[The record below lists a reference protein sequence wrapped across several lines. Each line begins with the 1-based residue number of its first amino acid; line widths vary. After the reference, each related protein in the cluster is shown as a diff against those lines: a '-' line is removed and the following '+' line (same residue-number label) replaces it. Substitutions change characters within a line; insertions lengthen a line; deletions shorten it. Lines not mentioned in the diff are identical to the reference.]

1 MISLEQNFSS
11 SHIPDL
17 CEDIFCQDGLLQKF
31 LNFEYRNAQKQMAYF
46 CAQAFEADDSLLF
59 EAGTGVGKSLAY
71 LIPAIISAVESK
83 RQVFISTH
91 TISLQEQ
98 IIKKDLPLI
107 RKFFENCD
115 ELKKYTSF
123 TEAILIGKSNY
134 LCTKRLFKAIAEKS
148 DIFNSAETQEL
159 ERIVEWST
167 ITKTGLVDELNPP
180 PNPQVWDWVN
190 AQSSLCTSKKCADSD
205 CFYQAAKRAVSRADI
220 VILNH
225 SLVFSLMA
233 SAQSVNSETRGILF
247 QDDLF
252 VFDEAHLLPDIA
264 SEHFGISVS
273 DYSIIRELHKIYNPK
288 FKKGLLCKV
297 KSATVY
303 DKDSVLTAI
312 AACEE
317 FFNSLRKKYLLNRQT
332 VALSAPEW
340 ADTVLCNALNNLK
353 QILESLAMRSND
365 ESLTAELKD
374 VARTVVSISL
384 SLEDAIFLSTN
395 NFVYW
400 LEKSGKDGNI
410 TTISSAP
417 INVASILREKI
428 FSKGVGVIMTS
439 ATLSLD
445 GKSMDNFVSQVGG
458 EIAQVQI
465 CQSPFDYA
473 KNARMLLCSD
483 SPDLDNNKRMSVNF
497 LAESIFNM
505 SSLVDGGTLVLFT
518 NYSELKSTAEI
529 LRELLPNKKILVQGE
544 KSRTQLMEEF
554 KASENSLL
562 LGTDSFWTGIDI
574 KGKTLSLVIITRL
587 PFSNPDHPL
596 LAAKID
602 AILQAN
608 GNPFAEISLPQ
619 AIIKMRQGAGRLIR
633 SHADKGIVAI
643 LDKRILTKAY
653 GKDFISSLPFTKFER
668 FCKNDIKEKLLSA
681 LNEIGFDSQI

>member
-17 CEDIFCQDGLLQKF
+17 CEDIFCKDGLLQKF

-46 CAQAFEADDSLLF
+46 CAQAFEADDALLF
-59 EAGTGVGKSLAY
+59 EAGTGVGKTLAY
-71 LIPAIISAVESK
+71 LIPAIISAVDNK

-107 RKFFENCD
+107 RNFFESCD
-115 ELKKYTSF
+115 ELRNYASF

-134 LCTKRLFKAIAEKS
+134 LCTKRLLKAISEKA
-148 DIFNSAETQEL
+148 DIFNSAEVQEL
-159 ERIVEWST
+159 ERIAQWSLT
-167 ITKTGLVDELNPP
+167 TKTGLVDELNPP

-190 AQSSLCTSKKCADSD
+190 AQSSLCTAKKCADSD
-205 CFYQAAKRAVSRADI
+205 CFYQSAKRAVSRADI

-252 VFDEAHLLPDIA
+252 VFDEAHLLPEVA

-273 DYSIIRELHKIYNPK
+273 DYSILRELHKIYNPK

-303 DKDSVLTAI
+303 DKDSVLAAI
-312 AACEE
+312 ASCEE

-340 ADTVLCNALNNLK
+340 ADTLFCNALNNLK
-353 QILESLAMRSND
+353 QVLESLGMRSND
-365 ESLTAELKD
+365 ESLAAELKD
-374 VARTVVSISL
+374 VARTILGISL

-428 FSKGVGVIMTS
+428 FAKGVGVIMTS
-439 ATLSLD
+439 ATLSVD
-445 GKSMDNFVSQVGG
+445 GESMENFVSQVGG
-458 EIAQVQI
+458 EIAQTQI
-465 CQSPFDYA
+465 CQSPFDYK

-483 SPDLDNNKRMSVNF
+483 SPDLDNNKRMSSKF
-497 LAESIFNM
+497 LAESIAEM
-505 SSLVDGGTLVLFT
+505 SFLINGGTLALFT

-529 LRELLPNKKILVQGE
+529 LKELLPDKKILIQGE
-544 KSRTQLMEEF
+544 KSRMQLVEEF
-554 KASENSLL
+554 KASEDSLL

-574 KGKTLSLVIITRL
+574 KGKALSLVIITRL
-587 PFSNPDHPL
+587 PFSNPDQPL

-602 AILQAN
+602 SILQAN

-633 SHADKGIVAI
+633 SQSDKGLVAV

-653 GKDFISSLPFTKFER
+653 GKDFISSLPFEKYER
-668 FCKNDIKEKLLSA
+668 FSKSDMKEKFLSA
-681 LNEIGFDSQI
+681 LNEIGFDT